1 MKRYAYLDSL
11 RGIAILMVLVAHTSL
26 FGSNQY
32 PSWFL
37 NLTSVHLGPR
47 GVQLFFLVS
56 AFTLCLSFS
65 KRLKKESHVL
75 RNFYIRRFFRIAPL
89 FYTAILY
96 FLWQQ
101 LYWQGN
107 PNHFSLLNI
116 FSVATFTNGLFPA
129 WINSIVF
136 GGWSIAVEAMFYLF
150 FPLLFK
156 LLKSIPIALFSTV
169 IALVVMQLLR
179 LFLLGLP
186 FAADSDVQ
194 TYLFQFFPSQLPIF
208 LIGMSVF
215 ILMEKNQYSNH
226 DKKCITATGVVVFL
240 LFAAQIF
247 FHLKIIAGHYIY
259 ALLFSGVLYFLSRY
273 PIALLVNPVTTYL
286 GKISFS
292 IYVSHFAVLF
302 WLNEFGL
309 SDLYYANPFINY
321 GMRLVVLVSL
331 STTIASVLFYI
342 VEQNGQALGK
352 MLVKRNEA
360 VTSNWWKEYSLAWV
374 SLR

>member
-32 PSWFL
+32 SSWFL

-65 KRLKKESHVL
+65 KRQKSEQHIL

-89 FYTAILY
+89 FYTAIVY
-96 FLWQQ
+96 YLWQQ

-107 PNHFSLLNI
+107 PNHFSLSNI
-116 FSVATFTNGLFPA
+116 FSVATFTNGLFPS

-179 LFLLGLP
+179 LFLLGFP
-186 FAADSDVQ
+186 FATNSDVQ

-208 LIGMSVF
+208 LIGMTVF
-215 ILMEKNQYSNH
+215 LLMAKNQYSSQ
-226 DKKCITATGVVVFL
+226 DSKCIKWTGIVVFL
-240 LFAAQIF
+240 LFAAQFF
-247 FHLKIIAGHYIY
+247 FHIKIIAGHYVY
-259 ALLFSGVLYFLSRY
+259 ALLFAGLLYLLSRY
-273 PIALLVNPVTTYL
+273 PIALLVNPITTYL
-286 GKISFS
+286 GKVSFS

-302 WLNEFGL
+302 WINEFGL
-309 SDLYYANPFINY
+309 SDLYPANPYINY
-321 GMRLVVLVSL
+321 GIRLLVLIVL
-331 STTIASVLFYI
+331 STAVSSVLFYAI
-342 VEQNGQALGK
+342 EQNGQALGK
-352 MLVKRNEA
+352 MLVKRGETVITN
-360 VTSNWWKEYSLAWV
+360 
-374 SLR
+374 